1 MKYCLLSKQNV
12 SGTEIS
18 YLEQNY
24 VLILD
29 KIHWIKSIIWLIL
42 RFCPFAIQ
50 NDYKSDAV

>member
-29 KIHWIKSIIWLIL
+29 KIHWIKSIIWLLL